1 MKTER
6 ESLMN
11 IIIDE
16 YLNTPELER
25 SLTKL
30 QRKYGIRRQ
39 TIAEELRKRGHEV
52 INYQNRLRLNEN
64 VFDVINTEE
73 KAY

>member
-6 ESLMN
+6 ESLIN

-30 QRKYGIRRQ
+30 QRK
-39 TIAEELRKRGHEV
+39 
-52 INYQNRLRLNEN
+52 
-64 VFDVINTEE
+64 
-73 KAY
+73 